1 MKFTSQAIVSFLT
14 TTAISISIYAPY
26 NGIVVDAAP
35 MKKDEVV
42 AEKVTGLPIKI
53 ENESDNPDELN
64 EENIQY
70 VVGGNPSDAGQ
81 FPYYVLTGRGGCG
94 GSLIAPRVVLTAAH
108 CRPEFNDIGSTYTVG
123 PSNRNDLD
131 NGPDFK
137 DAENIL
143 VEAAISHPNYGTGVS
158 GIDYDYALVLLEEEY
173 IIESDITLVLN
184 DNSNFPSTGDDLD
197 VLGMGTTSS
206 GGNLSNRLRDVKVES
221 FSNNQC
227 KKYYGNSITDKMI
240 CAGYVE
246 GGRDSCQGDSGG
258 PIVKV
263 NGNTHIQV
271 GIVSWGDGC
280 AYANKPGVY
289 SRVSEEIDWMRGI
302 ICDQWGVESSL
313 CGDSPPDPPPNPNP
327 NPTPTPNPNP
337 PPVPQPE
344 NCNGSTSSDVD
355 LVFIFDLH
363 PEDISWTI
371 TDTVYGNGNYD
382 QELAFEEVEESVT
395 LCNNN
400 CYEVVINDSYEDGL
414 CCGEGYGVYKIAI
427 NGEVVLRGG
436 VFGATETLNFC
447 LDDGGNLLPQSG
459 ADNGSGSSIID
470 IKMLFDDW
478 PEETSWKITDYDIKS
493 DVYGEVSNYELALA
507 GGGVWQYVTVWN
519 NNCYELVIKDKEG
532 DGNGGYG
539 ILVQEE
545 EVLSGGEFETV
556 EKISLCLDDSGNF
569 IEPDPSSCED
579 GGNFTWKNRNKNCNW
594 VKKKIRKKGEGFCN
608 KKVNPPNQL
617 RIKDFCQKTCEEC

>member
-1 MKFTSQAIVSFLT
+1 MKFTSQAVVSFLT

-556 EKISLCLDDSGNF
+556 EKTSLCLDDSGNF

-608 KKVNPPNQL
+608 KKVDPPNQP
-617 RIKDFCQKTCEEC
+617 RIKDFCQKACEEC

>member
-1 MKFTSQAIVSFLT
+1 
-14 TTAISISIYAPY
+14 
-26 NGIVVDAAP
+26 
-35 MKKDEVV
+35 
-42 AEKVTGLPIKI
+42 
-53 ENESDNPDELN
+53 
-64 EENIQY
+64 
-70 VVGGNPSDAGQ
+70 
-81 FPYYVLTGRGGCG
+81 
-94 GSLIAPRVVLTAAH
+94 
-108 CRPEFNDIGSTYTVG
+108 
-123 PSNRNDLD
+123 
-131 NGPDFK
+131 
-137 DAENIL
+137 
-143 VEAAISHPNYGTGVS
+143 
-158 GIDYDYALVLLEEEY
+158 VLLEEEY

-519 NNCYELVIKDKEG
+519 NNCYEFVIKDKEG

-556 EKISLCLDDSGNF
+556 EKTSLCLDDSGNF
-569 IEPDPSSCED
+569 IEPDPSICED
-579 GGNFTWKNRNKNCNW
+579 GGNFIWKNRNKNCNW
-594 VKKKIRKKGEGFCN
+594 VKKKIRKKGSGFCN
-608 KKVNPPNQL
+608 KKVDPPNQP
-617 RIKDFCQKTCEEC
+617 RIKDFCQKACNEC